1 MEKSIDIDKI
11 RPLTLNVGHA
21 RHNADWN
28 WKDVYSPFARMYYVT
43 EGRARV
49 IIDKETIELS
59 NGKMYF
65 IPAFTRHSYEC
76 EGIFEHY
83 YIHIYEDARN
93 HYSLLEDF
101 SLPTELDGSEMD
113 LILFR
118 RLCKINPTMQ
128 LSQSNPRSYDNPQTL
143 MLNVAFNK
151 QRSLD
156 KRMESRGILLLLM
169 SRFVSR
175 AIPESRA
182 EDERIWLCTSYIRRH
197 IYKAISISE
206 LSGIAGVSKDHLIRL
221 FKKECGMTPVKYI
234 NTKKIE
240 RAQLLL
246 ATEEIAIKEVGYLL
260 GFGDISYFNRI
271 FRRVTGMSPTQFRQ
285 GYIKE

>member
-49 IIDKETIELS
+49 ITDKDSIELRS
-59 NGKMYF
+59 GRMYF

-83 YIHIYEDARN
+83 YIHIYEDARSN
-93 HYSLLEDF
+93 YSLLENF
-101 SLPTELDGSEMD
+101 SLPSELEGSEID
-113 LILFR
+113 LVLFR
-118 RLCKINPTMQ
+118 RLCEINPSMH
-128 LSQSNPRSYDNPQTL
+128 LSQSNPRSYDNQQTL
-143 MLNVAFNK
+143 MLNLAFNK

-156 KRMESRGILLLLM
+156 KRLESRGILLLLM
-169 SRFVSR
+169 SRFVSK
-175 AIPESRA
+175 AVPEIGT
-182 EDERIWLCTSYIRRH
+182 EDERIRSCISYIRRH
-197 IYKAISISE
+197 IYEAINITG
-206 LSGIAGVSKDHLIRL
+206 LTGIAGVSKDHLIRL
-221 FKKECGMTPVKYI
+221 FKKECGMTPIKYI
-234 NTKKIE
+234 NLKKIE

-246 ATEEIAIKEVGYLL
+246 TTEKIAVKEVGYLL
-260 GFGDISYFNRI
+260 GFSDITYFNRV
-271 FRRVTGMSPTQFRQ
+271 FRNITGKSPTQFRQ